1 MVASPFEQRQGE
13 FNRVIVPESA
23 DNLRAVAVLDA
34 NLPHERIVGKRHV
47 KLNVRLFLQ
56 SAVCDFR
63 VGAEFKSLISRM
75 PYQMNIEATRKGMPK
90 RNGM

>member
-34 NLPHERIVGKRHV
+34 NLPCERIAGSRHV
-47 KLNVRLFLQ
+47 NLNVRLFLQ
-56 SAVCDFR
+56 SAVFDFR
-63 VGAEFKSLISRM
+63 VNAEVKS
-75 PYQMNIEATRKGMPK
+75 PCAPDAP
-90 RNGM
+90 